1 LLRWISLLGG
11 AALLALLGGARTH
24 QHNFP
29 LFLGTV
35 LGLSVLI
42 VAVFVLTA
50 PRHEIDSAPG
60 AKHE

>member
-29 LFLGTV
+29 LFLGAV
-35 LGLSVLI
+35 IGLSVLT
-42 VAVFVLTA
+42 VVVFVLTSPPA
-50 PRHEIDSAPG
+50 EIDSG
-60 AKHE
+60 AGVKQE